1 MKIEKIIIEDYKIL
15 KNLQLDFTD
24 KEGKPLD
31 IIVLAGINGT
41 GKTSILEYLRNHF
54 FKNSNTISH
63 KGSRNIEIFYTDNK
77 HFLFLPK
84 NNKQKQF
91 RQPIKKQSENIII
104 EFIDYLIYEKKINPD
119 KAYQK
124 INYILQHIFKKFNL
138 KFQFSDRD
146 RNKNI
151 WFTNEQKKKIQL
163 NELSDG
169 EQELIEKGFTLYLSN
184 IKNGLILIDEPDSS
198 LHPIWQKYLLE
209 IYRNFAKENNTQI
222 ILATHSPHIV
232 ASAEAEE
239 VFLLYSNAETK
250 KIEVSNLVKL
260 SKFSKGRDINSVLS
274 DIFGVSKRDE
284 KYKEKINKLYDY
296 IEDENLEKA
305 TKLLRELTKL
315 WGENDREIVRANMY
329 YEDLMD

>member
-198 LHPIWQKYLLE
+198 LL
-209 IYRNFAKENNTQI
+209 